1 MASSKKSVRSI
12 IILTIIIVLCLIVIT
27 ASFRDAS
34 FIKSLKAGTLDF
46 FKPVQEKLYTF
57 FQPVIRTLGNI
68 KNFFRLSGR
77 VKELESKNA
86 ELLRDYSE
94 NINLKIENESLR
106 RLLEIRQK
114 ENYRTVAAK
123 TIGYNTGKWQSE
135 IILNAGKN
143 DGVLE
148 GMCVI
153 NEKGL
158 VGIVILSASKSCNV
172 RLLNDPQT
180 SIGARIL
187 SSRSLGMIE
196 GTKNNDILF
205 NYISKNDTVYPGDI
219 LMTAEF
225 GKYIP
230 EEILVG
236 VIKKAAISEKSPY
249 QEITVET
256 FADMRMIEN
265 VLVITGW

>member
-12 IILTIIIVLCLIVIT
+12 IILSIIIVLCLVIIT

-34 FIKSLKAGTLDF
+34 FVKSLRAGTLDF

-57 FQPVIRTLGNI
+57 FQPIARIFDNAR
-68 KNFFRLSGR
+68 NFFRLSSR
-77 VKELESKNA
+77 VRELESENA
-86 ELLRDYSE
+86 RLMKDYSE

-114 ENYRTVAAK
+114 ENYKTVAAK
-123 TIGYNTGKWQSE
+123 TIGYNTDKWQSE
-135 IILNAGKN
+135 IILNVGKN

-158 VGIVILSASKSCNV
+158 VGIVILSAGRSCNV

-187 SSRSLGMIE
+187 SSRSLGMVE
-196 GTKNNDILF
+196 GTKNNNILF
-205 NYISKNDTVYPGDI
+205 NYISKNDTVFPGDI
-219 LMTAEF
+219 LITAEF

-236 VIKKAAISEKSPY
+236 VIKKASISDRSPY
-249 QEITVET
+249 QEIIVET
-256 FADMRMIEN
+256 FADMHKIEN